1 MATGKLKM
9 WDVERGFGFVG
20 DDSGGPDT
28 RQIRD
33 HYEAAL

>member
-20 DDSGGPDT
+20 DADEPPRLPRGFNPEG
-28 RQIRD
+28 
-33 HYEAAL
+33 E